1 MFIRNLVTSSFKQP
15 LIKQLPSDA
24 SQTQIVYETFFNFS
38 SLSQDFGYD
47 YIYLF
52 ESRKLVNEY

>member
-24 SQTQIVYETFFNFS
+24 SQSQIVYETIFGFL
-38 SLSQDFGYD
+38 SLSQDLRYD

-52 ESRKLVNEY
+52 ESRKLVHEC